1 MDWELFESLGI
12 NKNDSLK
19 DICSSLEERQI
30 ELLGLIKT
38 ESDDNQK
45 KQLKGELKHIDEQ
58 IQLIKSNIMSGEPET
73 HPVNVEKN
81 DDEKEELLKKLSD
94 LKKRENIRRERE
106 EAQKKAAANVQ
117 SSNSANNVQKV
128 EATKTQQDANGSLN
142 KPNEKTTPSG
152 KIAGLQQTPPP
163 IVNFNKDLQ
172 EGIKNYNQGNFSVA
186 FAKFYKLANEGDS
199 DAKYYLSI
207 MYKNGQGTQ
216 RNDERFKF
224 WIGEAAKDGNVEAQY
239 AYAKVLLSSRQ
250 GTDPLS
256 KEGMDYLEKA
266 ANQNN
271 KSALKD
277 YIDVVL
283 SGYDEIDAINKAINY
298 CDSMT
303 SLLKDQFEQQQYV
316 DKKNR
321 LQGILSSTVKRN
333 SRKKACKIMDIIGI
347 CGLILGFAYWFGGIH
362 PVIWDENVILR
373 WLPDAWSFL
382 ILPIRPIWAM
392 TYGYMNSNGQFGVQI
407 MMVSCICLR
416 ATKAKTRI
424 PSKTFKRF
432 CYKFSQCIGVFFVLW
447 HLIAQITDGYSMFRG
462 FGIYLL
468 LFVIVWAV
476 GWVIGTI
483 INKIFK
489 LC

>member
-12 NKNDSLK
+12 RRNDSLK
-19 DICSSLEERQI
+19 EICSSLEERQI

-38 ESDDNQK
+38 ESDVNQK
-45 KQLKGELKHIDEQ
+45 KQLKDELRHIDEQ
-58 IQLIKSNIMSGEPET
+58 IQLIKSNIMSRESET
-73 HPVNVEKN
+73 QPVTVEKN

-106 EAQKKAAANVQ
+106 EAQKKAANAQ
-117 SSNSANNVQKV
+117 SSNSSDNNKNVKPS
-128 EATKTQQDANGSLN
+128 EAQQNTNVSHN
-142 KPNEKTTPSG
+142 KPNVKTTPSG
-152 KIAGLQQTPPP
+152 KTEGSQQTPPP

-216 RNDERFKF
+216 KNDERFMF

-266 ANQNN
+266 ANQDN

-277 YIDVVL
+277 YIEVVL
-283 SGYDEIDAINKAINY
+283 SGYDEIDAINKAIKY

-303 SLLKDQFEQQQYV
+303 AMLTDQFEQQQYV
-316 DKKNR
+316 DKKNK
-321 LQGILSSTVKRN
+321 LQEILSSTEKRN
-333 SRKKACKIMDIIGI
+333 SRKKACNIMDIIGI
-347 CGLILGFAYWFGGIH
+347 CGLILGFAYWFGGVH

-382 ILPIRPIWAM
+382 ILPIRPLWSM
-392 TYGYMNSNGQFGVQI
+392 SYGYMDTNGQFGVQI
-407 MMVSCICLR
+407 IMVSCICLQ
-416 ATKAKTRI
+416 ANKAKTRI

-432 CYKFSQCIGVFFVLW
+432 CYKFSKCVGVFFVLW
-447 HLIAQITDGYSMFRG
+447 HFIAQIADGYSMFRG

-468 LFVIVWAV
+468 LFVIVWIV